1 MIPMDCAALDIHLAG
16 SALKVLNVLLSMKI
30 ARFEDLKERT
40 GLPKRTL
47 LYAIRTLRDAGI
59 VETQIC
65 MNDARRRF
73 YCVKLGSVRGN
84 QSINELQITEQL
96 WHSWKN

>member
-1 MIPMDCAALDIHLAG
+1 MDCTALDLHLSG
-16 SALKVLNVLLSMKI
+16 SAQKVLNVLLSMKI

-47 LYAIRTLRDAGI
+47 LYSIRILRDAGI

-73 YCVKLGSVRGN
+73 YCVKLGGVRGN
-84 QSINELQITEQL
+84 QSIKEQQSTEQL